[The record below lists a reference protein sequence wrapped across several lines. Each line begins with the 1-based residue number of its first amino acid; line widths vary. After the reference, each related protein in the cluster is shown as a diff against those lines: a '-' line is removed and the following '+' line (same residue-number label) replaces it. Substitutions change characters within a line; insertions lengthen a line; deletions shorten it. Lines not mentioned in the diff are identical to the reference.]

1 MELFSAKAEERGVVV
16 VDSGEEEVELL
27 LRRVG
32 CDSLILVTWIGLIKV
47 ESNLSLVGPRSSELF
62 ILY

>member
-1 MELFSAKAEERGVVV
+1 MV

-47 ESNLSLVGPRSSELF
+47 ESNLPLVGPRSSELF
-62 ILY
+62 ILYWR